1 MSWKATGCGRACAL
15 RFEGER
21 LTQARST
28 SRLSLSEKTLLLV
41 TQRTLGRVLAII
53 TTALLVRL
61 FSEELYGTYRQ
72 LTMIGSLCLVF
83 CGFALPGSLM
93 YFIPNATTMAEKRR
107 YTGQTV
113 ILLGVAGALI
123 LVGLVVG
130 ASWLAARF
138 NNPHLVTA
146 LRVYALWIGCSV
158 ASQYFVQLM
167 YALERIGPAIVY
179 NLFGTQIAQILL
191 LASAFY
197 FQLGLLP
204 YLWCL
209 VGLEGV
215 KAVVALIVTWRCLG
229 GLSWRPS
236 RETVSRQLGYAMPLA
251 VAQAVNRLSYD
262 IDLLIVS
269 STYAMQEFAFYA
281 VGAFELPLVSILRK
295 TSATISK
302 PRLVALYREDRVDEV
317 LQLFHELVRKIAVIA
332 LPCFVFLF
340 AMAEP
345 FIQILYTA
353 TYVPSV
359 PIFRVYL
366 LLIPLSCAAF
376 NILIQTTGRTRPV
389 MVLSLLY
396 IVLSIP
402 LNFLFIY
409 GFGLIGPAIATV
421 LCKIGLATAQLRV
434 VTHRYQRPLRD
445 IYPFKQVGAM
455 LIVSAIAIV
464 PVALVARLIPHP
476 LIQFAVA
483 AALAL
488 PLCLIAFWR
497 CHILRDA
504 DLAPL
509 RKWIRLPLSLKS

>member
-1 MSWKATGCGRACAL
+1 M
-15 RFEGER
+15 
-21 LTQARST
+21 TQASSK

-41 TQRTLGRVLAII
+41 TQRTLGRFLAII

-61 FSEELYGTYRQ
+61 FTEELYGTYRQ

-93 YFIPNATTMAEKRR
+93 YFIPNAATMAEKRR

-113 ILLGVAGALI
+113 VLLGTAGALV
-123 LVGLVVG
+123 LLGLMAG
-130 ASWLAARF
+130 AEWLSVRF
-138 NNPHLVTA
+138 NNPHLVVA
-146 LRVYALWIGCSV
+146 LRVYALWIGFSV
-158 ASQYFVQLM
+158 AAQYFVQLM

-179 NLFGTQIAQILL
+179 NLLGTQVAQILL
-191 LASAFY
+191 LVGAFY
-197 FQLGLLP
+197 FRLGLLP

-215 KAVVALIVTWRCLG
+215 KAVVAFIVTWRFLG
-229 GLSWRPS
+229 GLTWRPS
-236 RETVSRQLGYAMPLA
+236 WDTVRQQLGYAMPLA

-302 PRLVALYREDRVDEV
+302 PRLVALYREARIDEV
-317 LQLFHELVRKIAVIA
+317 LGLFREVVRKIAVIA

-340 AMAEP
+340 IMAEP
-345 FIQILYTA
+345 FIRLLYTA
-353 TYVPSV
+353 SYLPSV

-389 MVLSLLY
+389 MVLSLIY

-402 LNFLFIY
+402 LNFIFIQW
-409 GFGLIGPAIATV
+409 FGLIGPAIATV

-434 VTHRYQRPLRD
+434 VTQRYQRPLHD
-445 IYPFKQVGAM
+445 IYPFGQVGTILM
-455 LIVSAIAIV
+455 VSTMTIV
-464 PVALVARLIPHP
+464 PVALITRLIPHP
-476 LIQFAVA
+476 LAQFAVA
-483 AALAL
+483 AGLAL
-488 PLCLIAFWR
+488 PLCLIVFWR
-497 CHILRDA
+497 CRILRDA

-509 RKWIRLPLSLKS
+509 RRWIRFPLPRKS

>member
-1 MSWKATGCGRACAL
+1 MAS
-15 RFEGER
+15 
-21 LTQARST
+21 ARST

-41 TQRTLGRVLAII
+41 TQRTLGRFLAII

-61 FSEELYGTYRQ
+61 FTEELYGTYRQ

-93 YFIPNATTMAEKRR
+93 YFIPNAVTLAEKRR

-113 ILLGVAGALI
+113 VLLGVAGTLVLCAL
-123 LVGLVVG
+123 VAG
-130 ASWLAARF
+130 AGWLAVRF

-146 LRVYALWIGCSV
+146 LRIYALWVGFSV
-158 ASQYFVQLM
+158 AAQYFVQLM

-179 NLFGTQIAQILL
+179 NLLGTQIAQILL
-191 LASAFY
+191 LAAAFY
-197 FQLGLLP
+197 FRLGLLP

-209 VGLEGV
+209 VALEGV
-215 KAVVALIVTWRCLG
+215 KAVVAFAVTWRCLG
-229 GLSWRPS
+229 GLAWRPS
-236 RETVSRQLGYAMPLA
+236 RETLRRQLGYSMPLA

-281 VGAFELPLVSILRK
+281 AGAFELPLVSILRK

-302 PRLVALYREDRVDEV
+302 PRLVALYREQRVDEV
-317 LQLFHELVRKIAVIA
+317 LALFREVVRKIAVIA

-340 AMAEP
+340 VMAEP
-345 FIQILYTA
+345 FIRLLYTA
-353 TYVPSV
+353 TYLPSV

-366 LLIPLSCAAF
+366 LLIPLSCAAL

-402 LNFLFIY
+402 LNFLFIHWL
-409 GFGLIGPAIATV
+409 GLIGPAVATV

-434 VTHRYQRPLRD
+434 VTRRYQRPLHD
-445 IYPFKQVGAM
+445 IYPFRQVGAI
-455 LIVSAIAIV
+455 LLVSTVAIA
-464 PVALVARLIPHP
+464 PVAMLARLMAHP
-476 LIQFAVA
+476 LAQFAVA

-488 PLCLIAFWR
+488 PLCLIVFWNCR
-497 CHILRDA
+497 ILRDA

-509 RKWIRLPLSLKS
+509 RKWLRLPLPLKS